1 MKLTKKKQILK
12 TIVDDM
18 STCLPLEPSS
28 ELALA
33 NYPPN
38 APLKPLTQNIGAI
51 FHCCG
56 FSLSRYHLHYANKE
70 MRPMG

>member
-1 MKLTKKKQILK
+1 MK

-18 STCLPLEPSS
+18 STYLKLEQSS

-38 APLKPLTQNIGAI
+38 VTPKPLTQNVGAI

-56 FSLSRYHLHYANKE
+56 FSLSQYHLHYANKE